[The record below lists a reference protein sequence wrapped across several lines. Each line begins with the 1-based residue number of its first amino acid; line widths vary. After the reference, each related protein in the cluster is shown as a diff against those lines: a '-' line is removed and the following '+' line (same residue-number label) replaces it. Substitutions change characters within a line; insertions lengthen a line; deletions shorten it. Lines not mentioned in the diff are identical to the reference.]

1 MLKNIFTLLL
11 AFFMFISVQSQ
22 NVGIGTTTPKA
33 TLHVQGDLQF
43 TQALHLGGT
52 PSSAGSVGTAG
63 TFVTSQGNSLAW
75 KTLDDL
81 DIPASAAYAYMTT
94 PQSTTTA
101 ANTYSVVNFP
111 NTPASHFFADSEYIS
126 YDPATSKFTILKP
139 GIYNFSIHVRY
150 KRTSTTEDVAKTVIR
165 LGDSLSSI
173 LGKLDTPVTVQ
184 PSTGNEN
191 QTIDVNLTF
200 DPPPLTAGTVFWLE
214 GLLLHNSFTIDR
226 ASIGIAVVN
235 Y

>member
-11 AFFMFISVQSQ
+11 AFLMFISVQSQ
-22 NVGIGTTTPKA
+22 NVGIGTTTPQA

-52 PSSAGSVGTAG
+52 ASTAGSVGTLG

-111 NTPASHFFADSEYIS
+111 NTTASHFFADSEYIS
-126 YDPATSKFTILKP
+126 YDPATSKFTILKQ
-139 GIYNFSIHVRY
+139 GIYNLSIHVRY
-150 KRTSTTEDVAKTVIR
+150 TRTTNIADVAKTVIR
-165 LGDSLSSI
+165 LGDGVSI
-173 LGKLDTPVTVQ
+173 MGKLDTPVTVQ

-200 DPPPLTAGTVFWLE
+200 DPPPLTVGTVFWLE
-214 GLLLHNSFTIDR
+214 GLLLNSSFKIDR